1 MNELDNCSETSDFA
15 VQRSSWKPHGVLE
28 LSRIIVYYRGDY
40 VSMGGV
46 FKCQKKNNFIIKTEK
61 I

>member
-28 LSRIIVYYRGDY
+28 LSRIIVYYRGNY

-46 FKCQKKNNFIIKTEK
+46 FKCQKKNILS
-61 I
+61 